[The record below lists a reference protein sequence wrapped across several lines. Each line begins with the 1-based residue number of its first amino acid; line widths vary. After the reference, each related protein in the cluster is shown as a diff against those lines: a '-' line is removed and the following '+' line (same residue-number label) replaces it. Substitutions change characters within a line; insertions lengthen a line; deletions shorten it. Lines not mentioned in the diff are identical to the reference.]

1 MSLQL
6 SKTSLDF
13 GFFFNVNQNMKAW
26 RLLSRPF
33 RKQKSTSTGSKVIV
47 CDLWLVGFDSFCVSV
62 FQGSL
67 LLNFRVHMFSFFSS
81 QVVLPA
87 YWNMA
92 SLDSQAEIFSIQ
104 LPSPEDH
111 IWEGENE
118 SVHSRQNLNFQLL
131 FVYNTTFIWQARIG
145 CYGNSLIDV
154 KEKPKILKCWV
165 RCVNCNSCKWLLLT
179 PVTYLKQK
187 SAGWT

>member
-1 MSLQL
+1 MLLKL

-26 RLLSRPF
+26 HLLGRPF
-33 RKQKSTSTGSKVIV
+33 RKQKFTSMGSKVIV

-87 YWNMA
+87 DWNMA
-92 SLDSQAEIFSIQ
+92 SLDSQAEIVSIK
-104 LPSPEDH
+104 LPSPEETH
-111 IWEGENE
+111 MEGWKWICTFPPT
-118 SVHSRQNLNFQLL
+118 LNFSAT
-131 FVYNTTFIWQARIG
+131 V
-145 CYGNSLIDV
+145 CYCHLY
-154 KEKPKILKCWV
+154 
-165 RCVNCNSCKWLLLT
+165 LT
-179 PVTYLKQK
+179 SKDWML
-187 SAGWT
+187 W

>member
-1 MSLQL
+1 MLLKL

-26 RLLSRPF
+26 RLLGRPF
-33 RKQKSTSTGSKVIV
+33 RKQKLTSMGSKVIV

-92 SLDSQAEIFSIQ
+92 SLDSQAEIVSIK
-104 LPSPEDH
+104 LPSPEETH
-111 IWEGENE
+111 MEGWKWICTFPPT
-118 SVHSRQNLNFQLL
+118 LNFSAT
-131 FVYNTTFIWQARIG
+131 V
-145 CYGNSLIDV
+145 CYCHLY
-154 KEKPKILKCWV
+154 
-165 RCVNCNSCKWLLLT
+165 LT
-179 PVTYLKQK
+179 SKDWML
-187 SAGWT
+187 W